1 MYQKISSIT
10 SWKHFS
16 RLLWINLPSPRYPGF
31 PNGWRYPKLAGW
43 FHGKSENHMNL
54 GKWSYFTHLN
64 WAIKGDDFPISKPW
78 FGVAL
83 LRKYPAFQVPSRSL
97 CVVPRQNGHLKSE
110 HGCCAVNDR
119 PQKIDSLGKWCE
131 IQSAEIAMPNNDIN
145 FDKFWEPRHNTTTLN
160 RLA

>member
-54 GKWSYFTHLN
+54 GKWAYFTHLN

-83 LRKYPAFQVPSRSL
+83 LRKYPAFHGPIPQPVRCTTSKWPPQIRAWLL
-97 CVVPRQNGHLKSE
+97 CCEWPPPKNGL
-110 HGCCAVNDR
+110 
-119 PQKIDSLGKWCE
+119 LGEMVRNSVCRNCNAKQWY
-131 IQSAEIAMPNNDIN
+131 
-145 FDKFWEPRHNTTTLN
+145 KFW
-160 RLA
+160 